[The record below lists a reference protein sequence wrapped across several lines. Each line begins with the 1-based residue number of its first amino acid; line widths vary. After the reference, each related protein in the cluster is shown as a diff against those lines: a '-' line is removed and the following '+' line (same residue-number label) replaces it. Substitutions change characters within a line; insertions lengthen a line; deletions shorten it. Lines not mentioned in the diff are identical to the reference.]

1 MNRFMKYAAAALAAA
16 TAVSTLGGCE
26 QLEQKTPEDTVAV
39 TFGDTNIMLDEVTYM
54 IRSMEYTYESYF
66 GSNIC
71 SNDMGDGSGMTVGD
85 YIKQMS
91 LSQLRQTLVL
101 NEYAEQNGIELS
113 DAQKAKVDDAIEK
126 LKEEGEDYLNAVGAT
141 DELIEK
147 TYTENAIA
155 NLVYM
160 DLVADVDTTV
170 GDDEF
175 LRKKIAYVKLTPSE
189 LTETTAAEE
198 GTTVTETE
206 SGSEEEA
213 SSEAGSSEE
222 TSEAGSEEAS
232 SENAS
237 DEAASSEVASDEADS
252 TEEASTEKETETS
265 TEVATETETET
276 ESASDT
282 EVVTEVATE
291 AESESESNTESDTES
306 DTEVSNGSEESTE
319 AETLSEE
326 EQERQDAM
334 NDAADKILKE
344 FEDGS
349 DAADFIS
356 DYQNDSHFTA
366 TNSEISISEEGTA
379 VYNAAAWALSTDE
392 CTIYNS
398 DDGSIY
404 IIRCLDDND
413 EEARQSAIDSEIESR
428 KTALFEE
435 KYSEIQDAS
444 SKFKVDQDVIDTIR
458 FTTPVYVAPTEE
470 DTTEETTEN
479 ASEEASS
486 EDASSEEASSESE
499 SESSSEEVTEE
510 SAEKNTESESESEKE
525 STSEAETK

>member
-1 MNRFMKYAAAALAAA
+1 MNRIMKYAAAALAAA

-26 QLEQKTPEDTVAV
+26 QLEKKAPEDTVAV
-39 TFGDTNIMLDEVTYM
+39 SFGDTNIMLDEVTYM

-71 SNDMGDGSGMTVGD
+71 GNDMGDGSGMTVGD

-101 NEYAEQNGIELS
+101 NEYAKKNGIELS
-113 DAQKAKVDDAIEK
+113 DDQKAKVDEAIEK
-126 LKEEGEDYLNAVGAT
+126 LQTESEDYLDAVGAT

-189 LTETTAAEE
+189 LTETTAANEATTEVSSDEDSSEE
-198 GTTVTETE
+198 ASSIENTEVESESVSKDVTTST
-206 SGSEEEA
+206 EEA
-213 SSEAGSSEE
+213 SSEKAS
-222 TSEAGSEEAS
+222 TEEAS
-232 SENAS
+232 SENVS
-237 DEAASSEVASDEADS
+237 ELSSEASIED
-252 TEEASTEKETETS
+252 
-265 TEVATETETET
+265 
-276 ESASDT
+276 
-282 EVVTEVATE
+282 
-291 AESESESNTESDTES
+291 
-306 DTEVSNGSEESTE
+306 STE

-344 FEDGS
+344 FEEGN

-366 TNSEISISEEGTA
+366 TNSEISISEDGTA
-379 VYNAAAWALSTDE
+379 VYNAAAWALATDE
-392 CTIYNS
+392 CTVYRS

-428 KTALFEE
+428 KTALFSE
-435 KYSEIQDAS
+435 KYAEIQDDS
-444 SKFKVDQDVIDTIR
+444 SKFKVDEDVIDTIR
-458 FTTPVYVAPTEE
+458 FTTPVYVAPSE
-470 DTTEETTEN
+470 EET
-479 ASEEASS
+479 SESETSGEETSESETGEEESTKEEKSSESDESEEAVSEASS
-486 EDASSEEASSESE
+486 E
-499 SESSSEEVTEE
+499 EE
-510 SAEKNTESESESEKE
+510 SK
-525 STSEAETK
+525 

>member
-1 MNRFMKYAAAALAAA
+1 MNRIMKYAAAALAAA

-26 QLEQKTPEDTVAV
+26 QLENKAPEDTVAV
-39 TFGDTNIMLDEVTYM
+39 SFGDTNIMLDEVTYM

-101 NEYAEQNGIELS
+101 NEYAKKNGIELS
-113 DAQKAKVDDAIEK
+113 DDQKAKVDEAIEK
-126 LKEEGEDYLNAVGAT
+126 LQTEAEDYLDAVGAT

-189 LTETTAAEE
+189 LTETTAAAEA
-198 GTTVTETE
+198 TTEV
-206 SGSEEEA
+206 
-213 SSEAGSSEE
+213 SSDEDSSEE
-222 TSEAGSEEAS
+222 S
-232 SENAS
+232 SSIEN
-237 DEAASSEVASDEADS
+237 
-252 TEEASTEKETETS
+252 
-265 TEVATETETET
+265 
-276 ESASDT
+276 
-282 EVVTEVATE
+282 TE
-291 AESESESNTESDTES
+291 AESESASKDVTTSTEEASSEKASTEEASSEKASELSSEASTEDSTES
-306 DTEVSNGSEESTE
+306 
-319 AETLSEE
+319 ETLSEE

-334 NDAADKILKE
+334 NDAADKILKA
-344 FEDGS
+344 FEEGN

-366 TNSEISISEEGTA
+366 TNSEISISEDGTA
-379 VYNAAAWALSTDE
+379 VYNAAAWALATDE
-392 CTIYNS
+392 CTVYKS

-404 IIRCLDDND
+404 IIRCIDDND

-428 KTALFEE
+428 KTALFSE
-435 KYSEIQDAS
+435 KYAEIQDES
-444 SKFKVDQDVIDTIR
+444 SKFKVDEDVIDTIR
-458 FTTPVYVAPTEE
+458 FTTPVYVAPSEE
-470 DTTEETTEN
+470 ESSEGETSGEETSEN
-479 ASEEASS
+479 ETSEEESSKAEKSSESDESKEVVSEASS
-486 EDASSEEASSESE
+486 E
-499 SESSSEEVTEE
+499 EE
-510 SAEKNTESESESEKE
+510 SK
-525 STSEAETK
+525 

>member
-1 MNRFMKYAAAALAAA
+1 MNRIMKYAAAALAAA

-26 QLEQKTPEDTVAV
+26 QLEKKAPEDTVAV
-39 TFGDTNIMLDEVTYM
+39 SFGDTNIMLDEVTYM

-101 NEYAEQNGIELS
+101 NEYAKKNGIELS
-113 DAQKAKVDDAIEK
+113 DDQKAKVDEAIEK
-126 LKEEGEDYLNAVGAT
+126 LQTEAEDYLDAVGAT

-189 LTETTAAEE
+189 LTETTAAAEVTTEASSEE
-198 GTTVTETE
+198 ESNEEVSSIENTE
-206 SGSEEEA
+206 SESASKDATTSTEEA
-213 SSEAGSSEE
+213 SSEKASTKAVS
-222 TSEAGSEEAS
+222 TEEAS
-232 SENAS
+232 SEKAS
-237 DEAASSEVASDEADS
+237 ELSSED
-252 TEEASTEKETETS
+252 
-265 TEVATETETET
+265 
-276 ESASDT
+276 
-282 EVVTEVATE
+282 
-291 AESESESNTESDTES
+291 
-306 DTEVSNGSEESTE
+306 STE

-334 NDAADKILKE
+334 NDAADKILKA
-344 FEDGS
+344 FEEGN

-366 TNSEISISEEGTA
+366 TNSEISISEDGTA
-379 VYNAAAWALSTDE
+379 VYNAAAWALATDE
-392 CTIYNS
+392 CTVYRS

-428 KTALFEE
+428 KTSLFSE
-435 KYSEIQDAS
+435 KYAEIQNDS
-444 SKFKVDQDVIDTIR
+444 SKFKVDEDVIDTIR
-458 FTTPVYVAPTEE
+458 FTTPVYVAPSE
-470 DTTEETTEN
+470 EETSESETSGEETSESETGEEEISESET
-479 ASEEASS
+479 SEEESTKA
-486 EDASSEEASSESE
+486 EKSSESE
-499 SESSSEEVTEE
+499 ETEE
-510 SAEKNTESESESEKE
+510 AVSEASSQSEKE
-525 STSEAETK
+525 SK

>member
-1 MNRFMKYAAAALAAA
+1 MNRIMKYAAAALAAA

-26 QLEQKTPEDTVAV
+26 QLENKAPEDTVAV
-39 TFGDTNIMLDEVTYM
+39 SFGDTNIMLDEVTYM

-71 SNDMGDGSGMTVGD
+71 GNDMGDGSGMTVGD

-101 NEYAEQNGIELS
+101 NEYAKKNGIELS
-113 DAQKAKVDDAIEK
+113 DDQKAKVDEAIEK
-126 LKEEGEDYLNAVGAT
+126 LQTEAEDYLDAVGAT

-189 LTETTAAEE
+189 LTETTAANEA
-198 GTTVTETE
+198 TTEVSSDED
-206 SGSEEEA
+206 SSEEA
-213 SSEAGSSEE
+213 SSIENTEAESESASKDVT
-222 TSEAGSEEAS
+222 TSTEEAS

-237 DEAASSEVASDEADS
+237 TDAASTEAVS
-252 TEEASTEKETETS
+252 TEEASSENVSELSSEASTEDS
-265 TEVATETETET
+265 TEV
-276 ESASDT
+276 
-282 EVVTEVATE
+282 
-291 AESESESNTESDTES
+291 
-306 DTEVSNGSEESTE
+306 
-319 AETLSEE
+319 ETLSEE

-344 FEDGS
+344 FEEGN

-366 TNSEISISEEGTA
+366 TNSEISISEDGTA
-379 VYNAAAWALSTDE
+379 VYNAAAWALATDE
-392 CTIYNS
+392 CTVYRS

-428 KTALFEE
+428 KTALFSE
-435 KYSEIQDAS
+435 KYAEIQDDS
-444 SKFKVDQDVIDTIR
+444 SKFKVDEDVIDTIR
-458 FTTPVYVAPTEE
+458 FTTPVYVAPSE
-470 DTTEETTEN
+470 EET
-479 ASEEASS
+479 SESETSGEETSESETGEEESTKEEKSSESDESEEAVSEASS
-486 EDASSEEASSESE
+486 E
-499 SESSSEEVTEE
+499 EE
-510 SAEKNTESESESEKE
+510 SK
-525 STSEAETK
+525 

>member
-1 MNRFMKYAAAALAAA
+1 MNRIMKYAAAALAAA

-26 QLEQKTPEDTVAV
+26 QLEKKAPEDTVAV
-39 TFGDTNIMLDEVTYM
+39 SFGDTNIMLDEVTYM

-71 SNDMGDGSGMTVGD
+71 GNDMGDGSGMTVGD

-101 NEYAEQNGIELS
+101 NEYAKKNGIELS
-113 DAQKAKVDDAIEK
+113 DDQKAKVDEAIEK
-126 LKEEGEDYLNAVGAT
+126 LQTESEDYLDAVGAT

-189 LTETTAAEE
+189 LTETTAADEATTEVSSDEDSSEE
-198 GTTVTETE
+198 AYSIENTEVESESASKDVTTST
-206 SGSEEEA
+206 EEA
-213 SSEAGSSEE
+213 SSEKAS
-222 TSEAGSEEAS
+222 TEAVSTGEAS
-232 SENAS
+232 SENVS
-237 DEAASSEVASDEADS
+237 KLSS
-252 TEEASTEKETETS
+252 EASTEDS
-265 TEVATETETET
+265 TEV
-276 ESASDT
+276 
-282 EVVTEVATE
+282 
-291 AESESESNTESDTES
+291 
-306 DTEVSNGSEESTE
+306 
-319 AETLSEE
+319 ETLSEE

-344 FEDGS
+344 FEEGN

-366 TNSEISISEEGTA
+366 TNSEISISEDGTA
-379 VYNAAAWALSTDE
+379 VYNASAWALATDE
-392 CTIYNS
+392 CTVYRS

-428 KTALFEE
+428 KTELFSE
-435 KYSEIQDAS
+435 KYAEIQDDS
-444 SKFKVDQDVIDTIR
+444 SKFKVDKDVIDTIR
-458 FTTPVYVAPTEE
+458 FTTPVYVAPSE
-470 DTTEETTEN
+470 EET
-479 ASEEASS
+479 SESETSGEETSESETGEEESTKEEKSGESDESEEAVSEASS
-486 EDASSEEASSESE
+486 E
-499 SESSSEEVTEE
+499 EE
-510 SAEKNTESESESEKE
+510 SK
-525 STSEAETK
+525 

>member
-1 MNRFMKYAAAALAAA
+1 MNRIMKYAAAALAAA

-26 QLEQKTPEDTVAV
+26 QLEKKAPEDTVAV
-39 TFGDTNIMLDEVTYM
+39 SFGDTNIMLDEVTYM

-71 SNDMGDGSGMTVGD
+71 GNDMGDGSGMTVGD

-101 NEYAEQNGIELS
+101 NEYAKKNGIELS
-113 DAQKAKVDDAIEK
+113 DDQKAKVDEAIEK
-126 LKEEGEDYLNAVGAT
+126 LQTESEDYLEAVGAT

-189 LTETTAAEE
+189 LTETTAADEA
-198 GTTVTETE
+198 TTEVSSDED
-206 SGSEEEA
+206 SSEEA
-213 SSEAGSSEE
+213 SSIENTEAESESASKDVT
-222 TSEAGSEEAS
+222 TSTEEAS

-237 DEAASSEVASDEADS
+237 TDAASTEAVS
-252 TEEASTEKETETS
+252 TEEASSENVSELSSEAS
-265 TEVATETETET
+265 TE
-276 ESASDT
+276 D
-282 EVVTEVATE
+282 
-291 AESESESNTESDTES
+291 
-306 DTEVSNGSEESTE
+306 STE
-319 AETLSEE
+319 IETLSEE

-344 FEDGS
+344 FEEGN

-366 TNSEISISEEGTA
+366 TNSEISISEDGTA
-379 VYNAAAWALSTDE
+379 VYNAAAWALATDE
-392 CTIYNS
+392 CTVYRS

-428 KTALFEE
+428 KTALFSE
-435 KYSEIQDAS
+435 KYAEIQDDS
-444 SKFKVDQDVIDTIR
+444 SKFKVDEDVIDTIR
-458 FTTPVYVAPTEE
+458 FTTPVYVAPSE
-470 DTTEETTEN
+470 EETSESETGEEESTKEEKSSESDE
-479 ASEEASS
+479 SEEAVS
-486 EDASSEEASSESE
+486 EASSEEAS
-499 SESSSEEVTEE
+499 
-510 SAEKNTESESESEKE
+510 K
-525 STSEAETK
+525 

>member
-1 MNRFMKYAAAALAAA
+1 MNRIMKYAAAALAAA

-26 QLEQKTPEDTVAV
+26 QLEKKAPEDTVAV
-39 TFGDTNIMLDEVTYM
+39 SFGDTNIMLDEVTYM

-71 SNDMGDGSGMTVGD
+71 GNDMGDGSGMTVGD

-101 NEYAEQNGIELS
+101 NEYAKKNGIELS
-113 DAQKAKVDDAIEK
+113 DDQKAKVDEAIEK
-126 LKEEGEDYLNAVGAT
+126 LQTESEDYLEAVGAT

-189 LTETTAAEE
+189 LTETTAANEATTEVSSDEDSSEE
-198 GTTVTETE
+198 ASSIENTEAESESASKDVTTST
-206 SGSEEEA
+206 EEA
-213 SSEAGSSEE
+213 SSEKAS
-222 TSEAGSEEAS
+222 TEEAS
-232 SENAS
+232 SENVS
-237 DEAASSEVASDEADS
+237 KLSS
-252 TEEASTEKETETS
+252 EASTE
-265 TEVATETETET
+265 
-276 ESASDT
+276 D
-282 EVVTEVATE
+282 
-291 AESESESNTESDTES
+291 
-306 DTEVSNGSEESTE
+306 STE

-344 FEDGS
+344 FEEGN

-366 TNSEISISEEGTA
+366 TNSEISISEDGTA
-379 VYNAAAWALSTDE
+379 VYNAAAWALATDE
-392 CTIYNS
+392 CTVYRS

-428 KTALFEE
+428 KTALFSE
-435 KYSEIQDAS
+435 KYAEIQDDS
-444 SKFKVDQDVIDTIR
+444 SKFKVDEDVIDTIR
-458 FTTPVYVAPTEE
+458 FTTPVYVAPSE
-470 DTTEETTEN
+470 EET
-479 ASEEASS
+479 SESETSGEETSESETGEEESTKEEKSSESDESEEAVSEASS
-486 EDASSEEASSESE
+486 E
-499 SESSSEEVTEE
+499 EE
-510 SAEKNTESESESEKE
+510 SK
-525 STSEAETK
+525 

>member
-1 MNRFMKYAAAALAAA
+1 MNRIMKYAAAALAAA

-26 QLEQKTPEDTVAV
+26 QLENKAPEDTVAV
-39 TFGDTNIMLDEVTYM
+39 SFGDTNIMLDEVTYM

-101 NEYAEQNGIELS
+101 NEYAKKNGIELS
-113 DAQKAKVDDAIEK
+113 DDQKAKVDEAIEK
-126 LKEEGEDYLNAVGAT
+126 LQTEAEDYLDAVGAT

-189 LTETTAAEE
+189 LTETTAAAEA
-198 GTTVTETE
+198 TTEVSSDED
-206 SGSEEEA
+206 SSEEA
-213 SSEAGSSEE
+213 SSIENTEAESESASKDVT
-222 TSEAGSEEAS
+222 TSTEEAS

-237 DEAASSEVASDEADS
+237 TDAAS
-252 TEEASTEKETETS
+252 TEEASSENVSELSSEASTEDS
-265 TEVATETETET
+265 TEV
-276 ESASDT
+276 
-282 EVVTEVATE
+282 
-291 AESESESNTESDTES
+291 
-306 DTEVSNGSEESTE
+306 
-319 AETLSEE
+319 ETLSEE

-344 FEDGS
+344 FEEGN

-366 TNSEISISEEGTA
+366 TNSEISISEDGTA
-379 VYNAAAWALSTDE
+379 VYNAAAWALATDE
-392 CTIYNS
+392 CTVYRS

-428 KTALFEE
+428 KTALFSE
-435 KYSEIQDAS
+435 KYAEIQDDS
-444 SKFKVDQDVIDTIR
+444 SKFKVDEDVIDTIR
-458 FTTPVYVAPTEE
+458 FTTPVYVAPSE
-470 DTTEETTEN
+470 EETSESETNGEETSESETGGEKTSEN
-479 ASEEASS
+479 ETSEEESVKAENSSESDESEEAVSEASS
-486 EDASSEEASSESE
+486 E
-499 SESSSEEVTEE
+499 EE
-510 SAEKNTESESESEKE
+510 SK
-525 STSEAETK
+525 

>member
-1 MNRFMKYAAAALAAA
+1 MNRIMKYAAAALVAA

-26 QLEQKTPEDTVAV
+26 QLEKKAPEDTVAV
-39 TFGDTNIMLDEVTYM
+39 SFGDTNIMLDEVTYM

-71 SNDMGDGSGMTVGD
+71 GNDMGDGSGMTVGD

-101 NEYAEQNGIELS
+101 NEYAKKNGIELS
-113 DAQKAKVDDAIEK
+113 DDQKAKVDEAIEK
-126 LKEEGEDYLNAVGAT
+126 LQTESEDYLDAVGAT

-189 LTETTAAEE
+189 LTETTAADEATTEVSSDEDSSEE
-198 GTTVTETE
+198 ASSIENTEAESESASKDVTTST
-206 SGSEEEA
+206 EEA
-213 SSEAGSSEE
+213 SSEKAS
-222 TSEAGSEEAS
+222 TEAVSTEEAS
-232 SENAS
+232 SENVS
-237 DEAASSEVASDEADS
+237 KLSS
-252 TEEASTEKETETS
+252 EASTEDS
-265 TEVATETETET
+265 TEV
-276 ESASDT
+276 
-282 EVVTEVATE
+282 
-291 AESESESNTESDTES
+291 
-306 DTEVSNGSEESTE
+306 
-319 AETLSEE
+319 ETLSEE

-344 FEDGS
+344 FEEGN

-366 TNSEISISEEGTA
+366 TNSEISISEDGTA

-392 CTIYNS
+392 CTVYKS

-428 KTALFEE
+428 KTALFSE
-435 KYSEIQDAS
+435 KYAEIQEES
-444 SKFKVDQDVIDTIR
+444 SKFKVDEDVIDTIR
-458 FTTPVYVAPTEE
+458 FTTPVYVAPSE
-470 DTTEETTEN
+470 EET
-479 ASEEASS
+479 SESETSGEETSESETGEKESTKEEKSSESDESEEAVSEASS
-486 EDASSEEASSESE
+486 E
-499 SESSSEEVTEE
+499 EE
-510 SAEKNTESESESEKE
+510 SK
-525 STSEAETK
+525 

>member
-1 MNRFMKYAAAALAAA
+1 MNRIMKYAAAALAAA

-26 QLEQKTPEDTVAV
+26 QLEKKAPEDTVAV
-39 TFGDTNIMLDEVTYM
+39 SFGDTNIMLDEVTYM

-66 GSNIC
+66 GSNFC
-71 SNDMGDGSGMTVGD
+71 GNDMGDGSGMTVGD

-101 NEYAEQNGIELS
+101 NEYAKKNGIELS
-113 DAQKAKVDDAIEK
+113 DDQKAKVDEAIEK
-126 LKEEGEDYLNAVGAT
+126 LQTESEDYLEAVGAT

-189 LTETTAAEE
+189 LTETTAADEA
-198 GTTVTETE
+198 TTEVSSDED
-206 SGSEEEA
+206 SSEEA
-213 SSEAGSSEE
+213 SSIEDTEAESESASKDVT
-222 TSEAGSEEAS
+222 TSTEEAS

-237 DEAASSEVASDEADS
+237 TDAVS
-252 TEEASTEKETETS
+252 TEEASSENVSELSSEASTEDS
-265 TEVATETETET
+265 TEV
-276 ESASDT
+276 
-282 EVVTEVATE
+282 
-291 AESESESNTESDTES
+291 
-306 DTEVSNGSEESTE
+306 
-319 AETLSEE
+319 ETLSEE

-344 FEDGS
+344 FEEGN

-366 TNSEISISEEGTA
+366 TNSEISISEDGTA
-379 VYNAAAWALSTDE
+379 VYNAAAWALATDE
-392 CTIYNS
+392 CTVYRS

-428 KTALFEE
+428 KTALFSE
-435 KYSEIQDAS
+435 KYAEIQDGS
-444 SKFKVDQDVIDTIR
+444 SKFKVDEDVIDTIR
-458 FTTPVYVAPTEE
+458 FTTPVYVAPSE
-470 DTTEETTEN
+470 EET
-479 ASEEASS
+479 SESETSGEETSESETGEEESTKEEKSSESDESEEAVSEASS
-486 EDASSEEASSESE
+486 E
-499 SESSSEEVTEE
+499 EE
-510 SAEKNTESESESEKE
+510 SK
-525 STSEAETK
+525 

>member
-1 MNRFMKYAAAALAAA
+1 MNRIMKYAAAALAAA

-26 QLEQKTPEDTVAV
+26 QLEKKAPEDTVAV
-39 TFGDTNIMLDEVTYM
+39 SFGDTNIMLDEITYM

-71 SNDMGDGSGMTVGD
+71 GNDMGDGSGMTVGD

-101 NEYAEQNGIELS
+101 NEYAKKNGIELS
-113 DAQKAKVDDAIEK
+113 DDQKAKVDEAIEK
-126 LKEEGEDYLNAVGAT
+126 LQTESEDYLEAVGAT

-189 LTETTAAEE
+189 LTETTAADEATTEVSSDEDSSEE
-198 GTTVTETE
+198 ASSIENTEAESESVSKDVTTST
-206 SGSEEEA
+206 EEA
-213 SSEAGSSEE
+213 SSEKAS
-222 TSEAGSEEAS
+222 TEAVSTEEAS
-232 SENAS
+232 SENVS
-237 DEAASSEVASDEADS
+237 ELSS
-252 TEEASTEKETETS
+252 EASTEDS
-265 TEVATETETET
+265 TEV
-276 ESASDT
+276 
-282 EVVTEVATE
+282 
-291 AESESESNTESDTES
+291 
-306 DTEVSNGSEESTE
+306 
-319 AETLSEE
+319 ETLSEE

-344 FEDGS
+344 FEEGN

-366 TNSEISISEEGTA
+366 TNSEISISEDGTA

-392 CTIYNS
+392 CTVYKS

-428 KTALFEE
+428 KTALFSE
-435 KYSEIQDAS
+435 KYAEIQDDS
-444 SKFKVDQDVIDTIR
+444 SKFKVDEDVIDTIR
-458 FTTPVYVAPTEE
+458 FTTPVYVAPSE
-470 DTTEETTEN
+470 EET
-479 ASEEASS
+479 SESETSGEETSESETGEKESTKEEKSSESDESEEAVSEASS
-486 EDASSEEASSESE
+486 E
-499 SESSSEEVTEE
+499 EE
-510 SAEKNTESESESEKE
+510 SK
-525 STSEAETK
+525 

>member
-1 MNRFMKYAAAALAAA
+1 MNRIMKYAAAALAAA

-26 QLEQKTPEDTVAV
+26 QLEKKVPEDTVAV
-39 TFGDTNIMLDEVTYM
+39 SFGDTNIMLDEVTYM

-71 SNDMGDGSGMTVGD
+71 GNDMGDGSGMTVGD

-101 NEYAEQNGIELS
+101 NEYAKKNGIELS
-113 DAQKAKVDDAIEK
+113 DDQKAKVDEAIEK
-126 LKEEGEDYLNAVGAT
+126 LQTESEDYLDAVGAT

-189 LTETTAAEE
+189 LTETTAANEATTEVSSDEDSSEE
-198 GTTVTETE
+198 ASSIENTEAESESASKDVTTST
-206 SGSEEEA
+206 EEA
-213 SSEAGSSEE
+213 SSEKAS
-222 TSEAGSEEAS
+222 TEAVSTEEAS
-232 SENAS
+232 SENVS
-237 DEAASSEVASDEADS
+237 ELSS
-252 TEEASTEKETETS
+252 EASTE
-265 TEVATETETET
+265 
-276 ESASDT
+276 D
-282 EVVTEVATE
+282 
-291 AESESESNTESDTES
+291 
-306 DTEVSNGSEESTE
+306 STE

-334 NDAADKILKE
+334 NDVADKILKE
-344 FEDGS
+344 FEEGN

-366 TNSEISISEEGTA
+366 TNSEISISEDGTA
-379 VYNAAAWALSTDE
+379 VYNAAAWALATDE
-392 CTIYNS
+392 CTVYRS

-428 KTALFEE
+428 KTALFSE
-435 KYSEIQDAS
+435 KYAEIQDDS
-444 SKFKVDQDVIDTIR
+444 SKFKVDEDVIDTIR
-458 FTTPVYVAPTEE
+458 FTTPVYVAPSE
-470 DTTEETTEN
+470 EET
-479 ASEEASS
+479 SESETSGEETSESETGEKESTKEEKSSESDESEEVVSEASS
-486 EDASSEEASSESE
+486 E
-499 SESSSEEVTEE
+499 EE
-510 SAEKNTESESESEKE
+510 SK
-525 STSEAETK
+525 

>member
-1 MNRFMKYAAAALAAA
+1 MNRIMKYAAAALAAA

-26 QLEQKTPEDTVAV
+26 QLEKKAPEDTVAV
-39 TFGDTNIMLDEVTYM
+39 SFGDTNIMLDEVTYM

-71 SNDMGDGSGMTVGD
+71 GNDMGDGSGMTVGD

-101 NEYAEQNGIELS
+101 NEYAKKNGIELS
-113 DAQKAKVDDAIEK
+113 DDQKAKVDEAIEK
-126 LKEEGEDYLNAVGAT
+126 LQTESEDYLDAVGAT

-189 LTETTAAEE
+189 LTETTAANEA
-198 GTTVTETE
+198 TTEVSSDED
-206 SGSEEEA
+206 SSEEA
-213 SSEAGSSEE
+213 SSIENTEAESESASKDVT
-222 TSEAGSEEAS
+222 TSTEEAS

-237 DEAASSEVASDEADS
+237 TDAASTEAVS
-252 TEEASTEKETETS
+252 TEEASSENVSKLSSEAS
-265 TEVATETETET
+265 TE
-276 ESASDT
+276 D
-282 EVVTEVATE
+282 
-291 AESESESNTESDTES
+291 
-306 DTEVSNGSEESTE
+306 STE

-344 FEDGS
+344 FEEGN

-366 TNSEISISEEGTA
+366 TNSEISISEDGTA
-379 VYNAAAWALSTDE
+379 VYNAAAWALATDE
-392 CTIYNS
+392 CTVYRS

-428 KTALFEE
+428 KTALFSE
-435 KYSEIQDAS
+435 KYAEIQDDS
-444 SKFKVDQDVIDTIR
+444 SKFKVDEDVIDTIR
-458 FTTPVYVAPTEE
+458 FTTPVYVAPSE
-470 DTTEETTEN
+470 EET
-479 ASEEASS
+479 SESETSGEETSEIETGEEESTKEEKSSESDESDEAVSEASS
-486 EDASSEEASSESE
+486 E
-499 SESSSEEVTEE
+499 EE
-510 SAEKNTESESESEKE
+510 SK
-525 STSEAETK
+525 

>member
-1 MNRFMKYAAAALAAA
+1 MNRIMKYAAAALAAA

-26 QLEQKTPEDTVAV
+26 QLEKKAPEDTVAV
-39 TFGDTNIMLDEVTYM
+39 SFGDTNIMLDEVTYM

-71 SNDMGDGSGMTVGD
+71 GNDMGDGSGMTVGD

-101 NEYAEQNGIELS
+101 NEYAKKNGIELS
-113 DAQKAKVDDAIEK
+113 DDQKAKVDEAIEK
-126 LKEEGEDYLNAVGAT
+126 LQTESEDYLEAVGAT

-189 LTETTAAEE
+189 LTETTAADEATTEVSSDEDSSEE
-198 GTTVTETE
+198 ASSIENTETE
-206 SGSEEEA
+206 SESASKDVTTSTEEA
-213 SSEAGSSEE
+213 SSEKAS
-222 TSEAGSEEAS
+222 TEEAS
-232 SENAS
+232 SENVS
-237 DEAASSEVASDEADS
+237 ELSS
-252 TEEASTEKETETS
+252 EASTEDS
-265 TEVATETETET
+265 TEV
-276 ESASDT
+276 
-282 EVVTEVATE
+282 
-291 AESESESNTESDTES
+291 
-306 DTEVSNGSEESTE
+306 
-319 AETLSEE
+319 ETLSEE

-344 FEDGS
+344 FEEGN

-366 TNSEISISEEGTA
+366 TNSEISISEDGTA
-379 VYNAAAWALSTDE
+379 VYNAAAWALATDE
-392 CTIYNS
+392 CTVYKS

-404 IIRCLDDND
+404 IIRCIDDND

-428 KTALFEE
+428 KTALFSE
-435 KYSEIQDAS
+435 KYAEIQDES
-444 SKFKVDQDVIDTIR
+444 SKFKVDEDVIDTIR
-458 FTTPVYVAPTEE
+458 FTTPVYVAPSE
-470 DTTEETTEN
+470 EETSESETSGEETSESETGEEESTKEEKSSESDE
-479 ASEEASS
+479 SEEAIS
-486 EDASSEEASSESE
+486 EASSEEAS
-499 SESSSEEVTEE
+499 
-510 SAEKNTESESESEKE
+510 K
-525 STSEAETK
+525 

>member
-1 MNRFMKYAAAALAAA
+1 MNRIMKYAAAALAAA

-26 QLEQKTPEDTVAV
+26 QLEKKAPEDTVAV
-39 TFGDTNIMLDEVTYM
+39 SFGDTNIMLDEVTYM

-71 SNDMGDGSGMTVGD
+71 GNDMGDGSGMTVGD

-101 NEYAEQNGIELS
+101 NEYAKKNGIELS
-113 DAQKAKVDDAIEK
+113 DDQKAKLDEAIEK
-126 LKEEGEDYLNAVGAT
+126 LRTESEDYLEAVGAT

-189 LTETTAAEE
+189 LTETTAADEA
-198 GTTVTETE
+198 TTEV
-206 SGSEEEA
+206 
-213 SSEAGSSEE
+213 SSDEDS
-222 TSEAGSEEAS
+222 SEEAS
-232 SENAS
+232 SIEN
-237 DEAASSEVASDEADS
+237 
-252 TEEASTEKETETS
+252 
-265 TEVATETETET
+265 
-276 ESASDT
+276 
-282 EVVTEVATE
+282 TE
-291 AESESESNTESDTES
+291 AESESVSKDVTTSTEEAS
-306 DTEVSNGSEESTE
+306 SEKASTE
-319 AETLSEE
+319 AVSTGEASSENVSKLSSEASTEDSTEVETLSEE

-344 FEDGS
+344 FEEGN

-366 TNSEISISEEGTA
+366 TNSEISISEDGTA
-379 VYNAAAWALSTDE
+379 VYNAAAWALATDE
-392 CTIYNS
+392 CTVYRS

-428 KTALFEE
+428 KTALFSE
-435 KYSEIQDAS
+435 KYAEIQDDS
-444 SKFKVDQDVIDTIR
+444 SKFKVDEDVIDTIR
-458 FTTPVYVAPTEE
+458 FTTPVYVAPSE
-470 DTTEETTEN
+470 EET
-479 ASEEASS
+479 SESETSGEETSESETGEKESTKEEKSSESDESEEAVSEASS
-486 EDASSEEASSESE
+486 E
-499 SESSSEEVTEE
+499 EE
-510 SAEKNTESESESEKE
+510 SK
-525 STSEAETK
+525 

>member
-1 MNRFMKYAAAALAAA
+1 MNRIMKYAAAALAAA

-26 QLEQKTPEDTVAV
+26 QLENKAPEDTVAV
-39 TFGDTNIMLDEVTYM
+39 SFGDTNIMLDEVTYM

-101 NEYAEQNGIELS
+101 NEYAKKNGIELS
-113 DAQKAKVDDAIEK
+113 DDQKAKVDEAIEK
-126 LKEEGEDYLNAVGAT
+126 LQTEAEDYLDAVGAT

-189 LTETTAAEE
+189 LTETTAAAEATTEASSDEGSSEE
-198 GTTVTETE
+198 SSSVENTETE
-206 SGSEEEA
+206 SISKDDETSTEEA
-213 SSEAGSSEE
+213 SSEKAS
-222 TSEAGSEEAS
+222 TEEAS
-232 SENAS
+232 SEKTS
-237 DEAASSEVASDEADS
+237 ELSS
-252 TEEASTEKETETS
+252 
-265 TEVATETETET
+265 
-276 ESASDT
+276 
-282 EVVTEVATE
+282 
-291 AESESESNTESDTES
+291 ESDTEA
-306 DTEVSNGSEESTE
+306 SNES
-319 AETLSEE
+319 ETLSEE

-344 FEDGS
+344 FEEGN

-366 TNSEISISEEGTA
+366 TNSEISISEDGTA
-379 VYNAAAWALSTDE
+379 VYNAAAWALATDE
-392 CTIYNS
+392 CTVYRS

-428 KTALFEE
+428 KTALFSE
-435 KYSEIQDAS
+435 KYAEIQDDS
-444 SKFKVDQDVIDTIR
+444 SKFKVDEDVIDTIR
-458 FTTPVYVAPTEE
+458 FTTPVYVAPSE
-470 DTTEETTEN
+470 EET
-479 ASEEASS
+479 SESETSGEETSESETGEKESTKEEKSSESDESKEVVSEASS
-486 EDASSEEASSESE
+486 E
-499 SESSSEEVTEE
+499 EE
-510 SAEKNTESESESEKE
+510 SK
-525 STSEAETK
+525 

>member
-1 MNRFMKYAAAALAAA
+1 MNRIMKYAAAALAAA

-26 QLEQKTPEDTVAV
+26 QLEKKAPEDTVAV
-39 TFGDTNIMLDEVTYM
+39 SFGDTNIMLDEVTYM

-71 SNDMGDGSGMTVGD
+71 GNDMGDGSGMTVGD

-101 NEYAEQNGIELS
+101 NEYAKKNGIELS
-113 DAQKAKVDDAIEK
+113 DDQKAKVDEAIEK
-126 LKEEGEDYLNAVGAT
+126 LQTESEDYLEAVGAT

-189 LTETTAAEE
+189 LTETTAAD
-198 GTTVTETE
+198 GATTEVSSDED
-206 SGSEEEA
+206 SSEEA
-213 SSEAGSSEE
+213 SSIENTEAESESASKDVTTSTEEVSSEKAS
-222 TSEAGSEEAS
+222 TEEAS
-232 SENAS
+232 SENVS
-237 DEAASSEVASDEADS
+237 ELSS
-252 TEEASTEKETETS
+252 EASTE
-265 TEVATETETET
+265 
-276 ESASDT
+276 D
-282 EVVTEVATE
+282 
-291 AESESESNTESDTES
+291 
-306 DTEVSNGSEESTE
+306 STE

-326 EQERQDAM
+326 EQERQDVM

-344 FEDGS
+344 FEEGN

-366 TNSEISISEEGTA
+366 TNSEISISEDGTA

-392 CTIYNS
+392 CTVYKS

-428 KTALFEE
+428 KTALFSE
-435 KYSEIQDAS
+435 KYAEIQEES
-444 SKFKVDQDVIDTIR
+444 SKFKVDEDVIDTIR
-458 FTTPVYVAPTEE
+458 FTTPVYVAPSE
-470 DTTEETTEN
+470 EETSESETNGEETSESETGGEKTSEN
-479 ASEEASS
+479 ETSEEESVKAENSSESDESEEAVSEASS
-486 EDASSEEASSESE
+486 E
-499 SESSSEEVTEE
+499 EE
-510 SAEKNTESESESEKE
+510 SK
-525 STSEAETK
+525 

>member
-1 MNRFMKYAAAALAAA
+1 MNRIMKYAATALAAA

-26 QLEQKTPEDTVAV
+26 QLENKAPEDTVAV
-39 TFGDTNIMLDEVTYM
+39 SFGDTNIMLDEVTYM

-101 NEYAEQNGIELS
+101 NEYAKKNGIELS
-113 DAQKAKVDDAIEK
+113 DDQKAKVDEAIEK
-126 LKEEGEDYLNAVGAT
+126 LQTEAEDYLDAVGAT

-189 LTETTAAEE
+189 LTETTAAAEATTEASSDEGSSEE
-198 GTTVTETE
+198 SSSVENTETE
-206 SGSEEEA
+206 SISKDDETSTEEA
-213 SSEAGSSEE
+213 SSEKAS
-222 TSEAGSEEAS
+222 TEEAS
-232 SENAS
+232 SEKTS
-237 DEAASSEVASDEADS
+237 ELSS
-252 TEEASTEKETETS
+252 
-265 TEVATETETET
+265 
-276 ESASDT
+276 
-282 EVVTEVATE
+282 
-291 AESESESNTESDTES
+291 ESDTEA
-306 DTEVSNGSEESTE
+306 SNES
-319 AETLSEE
+319 ETLSEE

-344 FEDGS
+344 FEEGN

-366 TNSEISISEEGTA
+366 TNSEISISEDGTA
-379 VYNAAAWALSTDE
+379 VYNAAAWALATDE
-392 CTIYNS
+392 CTVYRS

-428 KTALFEE
+428 KTALFSE
-435 KYSEIQDAS
+435 KYAEIQDDS
-444 SKFKVDQDVIDTIR
+444 SKFKVDEDVIDTIR
-458 FTTPVYVAPTEE
+458 FTTPVYVAPSE
-470 DTTEETTEN
+470 EETSESETNGEETSESETGGEKTSEN
-479 ASEEASS
+479 ETSEEESVKAENSSESDESEEAVSEASS
-486 EDASSEEASSESE
+486 E
-499 SESSSEEVTEE
+499 EE
-510 SAEKNTESESESEKE
+510 SK
-525 STSEAETK
+525 

>member
-1 MNRFMKYAAAALAAA
+1 MNRIMKYAAAALAAA

-26 QLEQKTPEDTVAV
+26 QLEKKAPEDTVAV
-39 TFGDTNIMLDEVTYM
+39 SFGDTNIMLDEVTYM

-71 SNDMGDGSGMTVGD
+71 GNDMGDGSGMTVGD

-101 NEYAEQNGIELS
+101 NEYAKKNGIELS
-113 DAQKAKVDDAIEK
+113 DDQKAKVDEAIEK
-126 LKEEGEDYLNAVGAT
+126 LQTESEDYLEAVGAT

-189 LTETTAAEE
+189 LTETTAADEA
-198 GTTVTETE
+198 TTEVSSDED
-206 SGSEEEA
+206 SSEEA
-213 SSEAGSSEE
+213 SSIENTEAESESASKDVT
-222 TSEAGSEEAS
+222 TSTEEAS

-237 DEAASSEVASDEADS
+237 TDAASTEAVSSENVSELS
-252 TEEASTEKETETS
+252 SEASTEDS
-265 TEVATETETET
+265 TEV
-276 ESASDT
+276 
-282 EVVTEVATE
+282 
-291 AESESESNTESDTES
+291 
-306 DTEVSNGSEESTE
+306 
-319 AETLSEE
+319 ETLSEE

-344 FEDGS
+344 FEEGN

-366 TNSEISISEEGTA
+366 TNSEISISEDGTA
-379 VYNAAAWALSTDE
+379 VYNAAAWALATDE
-392 CTIYNS
+392 CTVYRS

-428 KTALFEE
+428 KTALFSE
-435 KYSEIQDAS
+435 KYAEIQDDS
-444 SKFKVDQDVIDTIR
+444 SKFKVDEDVIDTIR
-458 FTTPVYVAPTEE
+458 FTTPVYVAPSE
-470 DTTEETTEN
+470 EETSESETSGEETSESETGEEESTKEEKSSESDE
-479 ASEEASS
+479 SEEAVS
-486 EDASSEEASSESE
+486 EASSEEAS
-499 SESSSEEVTEE
+499 
-510 SAEKNTESESESEKE
+510 K
-525 STSEAETK
+525 

>member
-1 MNRFMKYAAAALAAA
+1 MNRIMKYAAAALAAA

-26 QLEQKTPEDTVAV
+26 QLEKKAPEDTVAV
-39 TFGDTNIMLDEVTYM
+39 SFGDTNIMLDEVTYM

-71 SNDMGDGSGMTVGD
+71 GNDMGDGSGMTVGD

-101 NEYAEQNGIELS
+101 NEYAKKNGIELS
-113 DAQKAKVDDAIEK
+113 DDQKAKVDEAIEK
-126 LKEEGEDYLNAVGAT
+126 LQTESEDYLEAVGAT

-189 LTETTAAEE
+189 LTETTAANEATTEVSSDEDSSEE
-198 GTTVTETE
+198 ASSIENTEAESESASKDVTTST
-206 SGSEEEA
+206 EEA
-213 SSEAGSSEE
+213 SSEKAS
-222 TSEAGSEEAS
+222 TEEAS
-232 SENAS
+232 SENVS
-237 DEAASSEVASDEADS
+237 KLSS
-252 TEEASTEKETETS
+252 EASTEDS
-265 TEVATETETET
+265 TEV
-276 ESASDT
+276 
-282 EVVTEVATE
+282 
-291 AESESESNTESDTES
+291 
-306 DTEVSNGSEESTE
+306 
-319 AETLSEE
+319 ETLSEE

-344 FEDGS
+344 FEEGN

-366 TNSEISISEEGTA
+366 TNSEISISEDGTA
-379 VYNAAAWALSTDE
+379 VYNAAAWALATDE
-392 CTIYNS
+392 CTVYRS

-428 KTALFEE
+428 KTALFSE
-435 KYSEIQDAS
+435 KYAEIQDDS
-444 SKFKVDQDVIDTIR
+444 SKFKVDEDVIDTIR
-458 FTTPVYVAPTEE
+458 FTTPVYVAPSE
-470 DTTEETTEN
+470 EET
-479 ASEEASS
+479 SESETSGEETSESETGEEESTKEEKSSESDESEEAVSEASS
-486 EDASSEEASSESE
+486 E
-499 SESSSEEVTEE
+499 EE
-510 SAEKNTESESESEKE
+510 SK
-525 STSEAETK
+525 

>member
-1 MNRFMKYAAAALAAA
+1 MNRIMKYAAAALAAA

-26 QLEQKTPEDTVAV
+26 QLEKKAPEDTVAV
-39 TFGDTNIMLDEVTYM
+39 SFGDTNIMLDEVTYM

-101 NEYAEQNGIELS
+101 NEYAKKNGIELS
-113 DAQKAKVDDAIEK
+113 DDQKAKVDEAIEK
-126 LKEEGEDYLNAVGAT
+126 LQTEAEDYLDAVGAT

-189 LTETTAAEE
+189 LTETTAAAEATTEASSDEGSSEE
-198 GTTVTETE
+198 ASSVENTEIE
-206 SGSEEEA
+206 SISKDDETSTEEA
-213 SSEAGSSEE
+213 SSEKAS
-222 TSEAGSEEAS
+222 TEAVSTEAVSTEEAS
-232 SENAS
+232 SEKAS
-237 DEAASSEVASDEADS
+237 ELSS
-252 TEEASTEKETETS
+252 EASTEDS
-265 TEVATETETET
+265 TE
-276 ESASDT
+276 S
-282 EVVTEVATE
+282 
-291 AESESESNTESDTES
+291 
-306 DTEVSNGSEESTE
+306 
-319 AETLSEE
+319 ETLSEE

-344 FEDGS
+344 FEEGN

-366 TNSEISISEEGTA
+366 TNSEISISEDGTA
-379 VYNAAAWALSTDE
+379 VYNAAAWALATDE
-392 CTIYNS
+392 CTVYKS

-404 IIRCLDDND
+404 IIRCIDDND

-428 KTALFEE
+428 KTALFSE
-435 KYSEIQDAS
+435 KYAEIQDES
-444 SKFKVDQDVIDTIR
+444 SKFKVDEDVIDTIR
-458 FTTPVYVAPTEE
+458 FTTPVYVAPSEEESSEGETSGEETSENETSEEESSKAEKSSESDETEE
-470 DTTEETTEN
+470 
-479 ASEEASS
+479 AVSEV
-486 EDASSEEASSESE
+486 SSEEES
-499 SESSSEEVTEE
+499 
-510 SAEKNTESESESEKE
+510 K
-525 STSEAETK
+525 

>member
-1 MNRFMKYAAAALAAA
+1 MNRIMKYAAAALAAA

-26 QLEQKTPEDTVAV
+26 QLEKKAPEDTVAV
-39 TFGDTNIMLDEVTYM
+39 SFGDTNIMLDEVTYM

-71 SNDMGDGSGMTVGD
+71 GNDMGDGSGMTVGD

-101 NEYAEQNGIELS
+101 NEYAKKNGIELS
-113 DAQKAKVDDAIEK
+113 DDQKAKVDEAIEK
-126 LKEEGEDYLNAVGAT
+126 LQTESEDYLEAVGAT

-189 LTETTAAEE
+189 LTETTAADEA
-198 GTTVTETE
+198 TTEVSSDED
-206 SGSEEEA
+206 SSEEA
-213 SSEAGSSEE
+213 SSIEDTEAESESASKDVT
-222 TSEAGSEEAS
+222 TSTEEAS

-237 DEAASSEVASDEADS
+237 TDAVSIEEASSENVSELS
-252 TEEASTEKETETS
+252 SEASTEDS
-265 TEVATETETET
+265 TEV
-276 ESASDT
+276 
-282 EVVTEVATE
+282 
-291 AESESESNTESDTES
+291 
-306 DTEVSNGSEESTE
+306 
-319 AETLSEE
+319 ETLSEE

-344 FEDGS
+344 FEEGN

-366 TNSEISISEEGTA
+366 TNSEISISEDGTA
-379 VYNAAAWALSTDE
+379 VYNAAAWALATDE
-392 CTIYNS
+392 CTVYRS

-428 KTALFEE
+428 KTALFSE
-435 KYSEIQDAS
+435 KYAEIQDGS
-444 SKFKVDQDVIDTIR
+444 SKFKVDEDVIDTIR
-458 FTTPVYVAPTEE
+458 FTTPVYVAPSE
-470 DTTEETTEN
+470 EET
-479 ASEEASS
+479 SESETSGEETSESETGEEESTKEEKSSESDESEEAVSEASS
-486 EDASSEEASSESE
+486 E
-499 SESSSEEVTEE
+499 EE
-510 SAEKNTESESESEKE
+510 SK
-525 STSEAETK
+525 

>member
-1 MNRFMKYAAAALAAA
+1 MNRIMKYAAAALAAA

-26 QLEQKTPEDTVAV
+26 QLEKKAPEDTVAV
-39 TFGDTNIMLDEVTYM
+39 SFGDTNIMLDEVTYM

-71 SNDMGDGSGMTVGD
+71 GNDMGDGSGMTVGD

-101 NEYAEQNGIELS
+101 NEYAKKNGIELS
-113 DAQKAKVDDAIEK
+113 DDQKAKVDEAIEK
-126 LKEEGEDYLNAVGAT
+126 LQTESEDYLDAVGAT

-189 LTETTAAEE
+189 LTETTAAAEATTEVSSDEDSSEE
-198 GTTVTETE
+198 SSSIENKEAESESASKDVTTST
-206 SGSEEEA
+206 EEA
-213 SSEAGSSEE
+213 SSEKAS
-222 TSEAGSEEAS
+222 TEEAS
-232 SENAS
+232 SEKAS
-237 DEAASSEVASDEADS
+237 ELSS
-252 TEEASTEKETETS
+252 EASTEDS
-265 TEVATETETET
+265 TE
-276 ESASDT
+276 S
-282 EVVTEVATE
+282 
-291 AESESESNTESDTES
+291 
-306 DTEVSNGSEESTE
+306 
-319 AETLSEE
+319 ETLSEE

-334 NDAADKILKE
+334 NDAADKILKA
-344 FEDGS
+344 FEEGN

-366 TNSEISISEEGTA
+366 TNSEISISEDGTA
-379 VYNAAAWALSTDE
+379 VYNAAAWALATDE
-392 CTIYNS
+392 CTVYKS

-404 IIRCLDDND
+404 IIRCIDDND

-428 KTALFEE
+428 KTALFSE
-435 KYSEIQDAS
+435 KYAEIQDES
-444 SKFKVDQDVIDTIR
+444 SKFKVDEDVIDTIR
-458 FTTPVYVAPTEE
+458 FTTPVYVAPSEEESSEGETSGEETSENETSEEESSKAEKSSESDETEE
-470 DTTEETTEN
+470 
-479 ASEEASS
+479 AVSEASS
-486 EDASSEEASSESE
+486 E
-499 SESSSEEVTEE
+499 EE
-510 SAEKNTESESESEKE
+510 SK
-525 STSEAETK
+525 

>member
-1 MNRFMKYAAAALAAA
+1 MNRIMKYAAAALAAA

-26 QLEQKTPEDTVAV
+26 QLEKKAPEDTVAV
-39 TFGDTNIMLDEVTYM
+39 SFGDTNIMLDEVTYM

-101 NEYAEQNGIELS
+101 NEYAKKNGIELS
-113 DAQKAKVDDAIEK
+113 DDQKAKVDEAIEK
-126 LKEEGEDYLNAVGAT
+126 LQTEAEDYLDAVGAT

-189 LTETTAAEE
+189 LTETTAAAEATTEASSDEGSSEE
-198 GTTVTETE
+198 ASSVENTETE
-206 SGSEEEA
+206 SISKDDETSTEEA
-213 SSEAGSSEE
+213 SSEKAS
-222 TSEAGSEEAS
+222 TEEAS
-232 SENAS
+232 SEKTS
-237 DEAASSEVASDEADS
+237 ELSSESD
-252 TEEASTEKETETS
+252 TEASTES
-265 TEVATETETET
+265 
-276 ESASDT
+276 
-282 EVVTEVATE
+282 
-291 AESESESNTESDTES
+291 
-306 DTEVSNGSEESTE
+306 
-319 AETLSEE
+319 ETLSEE

-344 FEDGS
+344 FEEGN

-366 TNSEISISEEGTA
+366 TNSEISISEDGTA
-379 VYNAAAWALSTDE
+379 VYNAAAWALATDE
-392 CTIYNS
+392 CTVYKS

-428 KTALFEE
+428 KTALFSE
-435 KYSEIQDAS
+435 KYAEIQDES
-444 SKFKVDQDVIDTIR
+444 SKFKVDEDVIDTIR
-458 FTTPVYVAPTEE
+458 FTTPVYVAPSEEETSEGETSGEETSENETSEEESSKAEKSSESDETEE
-470 DTTEETTEN
+470 
-479 ASEEASS
+479 AVSEASS
-486 EDASSEEASSESE
+486 E
-499 SESSSEEVTEE
+499 EE
-510 SAEKNTESESESEKE
+510 SK
-525 STSEAETK
+525 

>member
-1 MNRFMKYAAAALAAA
+1 MNRIMKYAAAALVAA

-26 QLEQKTPEDTVAV
+26 QLEKKAPEDTVAV
-39 TFGDTNIMLDEVTYM
+39 SFGDTNIMLDEVTYM

-71 SNDMGDGSGMTVGD
+71 GNDMGDGSGMTVGD

-101 NEYAEQNGIELS
+101 NEYAKKNGIELS
-113 DAQKAKVDDAIEK
+113 DDQKAKVDEAIEK
-126 LKEEGEDYLNAVGAT
+126 LQTESEDYLDAVGAT

-198 GTTVTETE
+198 ATTEVSSDEDSSEEASSIENTEAESESASKDVTT
-206 SGSEEEA
+206 STEEA
-213 SSEAGSSEE
+213 SSEKAS
-222 TSEAGSEEAS
+222 TEAVSTEEAS
-232 SENAS
+232 SENVS
-237 DEAASSEVASDEADS
+237 ELSS
-252 TEEASTEKETETS
+252 EASTE
-265 TEVATETETET
+265 
-276 ESASDT
+276 D
-282 EVVTEVATE
+282 
-291 AESESESNTESDTES
+291 
-306 DTEVSNGSEESTE
+306 STE

-344 FEDGS
+344 FEEGN

-366 TNSEISISEEGTA
+366 TNSEISISEDGTA
-379 VYNAAAWALSTDE
+379 VYNASAWALATDE
-392 CTIYNS
+392 CTVYRS

-428 KTALFEE
+428 KTALFSE
-435 KYSEIQDAS
+435 KYAEIQDDS
-444 SKFKVDQDVIDTIR
+444 SKFKVDEDVIDTIR
-458 FTTPVYVAPTEE
+458 FTTPVYVAPSE
-470 DTTEETTEN
+470 EET
-479 ASEEASS
+479 SESETSGEETSESETGEEESTKEEKSSESDESEEAVSEASS
-486 EDASSEEASSESE
+486 E
-499 SESSSEEVTEE
+499 EE
-510 SAEKNTESESESEKE
+510 SK
-525 STSEAETK
+525 

>member
-1 MNRFMKYAAAALAAA
+1 MNRIMKYAAAALVAA

-26 QLEQKTPEDTVAV
+26 QLEKKAPEDTVAV
-39 TFGDTNIMLDEVTYM
+39 SFGDTNIMLDEVTYM

-71 SNDMGDGSGMTVGD
+71 GNDMGDGSGMTVGD

-101 NEYAEQNGIELS
+101 NEYAKKNGIELS
-113 DAQKAKVDDAIEK
+113 DDQKAKVDEAIEK
-126 LKEEGEDYLNAVGAT
+126 LQTESEDYLDAVGAT

-198 GTTVTETE
+198 ATTEVSSDEDSSEEASSIENTEAESESASKDVTT
-206 SGSEEEA
+206 STEEA
-213 SSEAGSSEE
+213 SSEKAS
-222 TSEAGSEEAS
+222 TEAVSTEEAS
-232 SENAS
+232 SENVS
-237 DEAASSEVASDEADS
+237 KLSS
-252 TEEASTEKETETS
+252 EASTE
-265 TEVATETETET
+265 
-276 ESASDT
+276 D
-282 EVVTEVATE
+282 
-291 AESESESNTESDTES
+291 
-306 DTEVSNGSEESTE
+306 STE

-344 FEDGS
+344 FEEGN

-366 TNSEISISEEGTA
+366 TNSEISISEDGTA
-379 VYNAAAWALSTDE
+379 VYNAAAWALATDE
-392 CTIYNS
+392 CTVYRS

-428 KTALFEE
+428 KTALFSE
-435 KYSEIQDAS
+435 KYAEIQDDS
-444 SKFKVDQDVIDTIR
+444 SKFKVDEDVIDTIR
-458 FTTPVYVAPTEE
+458 FTTPVYVAPSE
-470 DTTEETTEN
+470 EET
-479 ASEEASS
+479 SESETSGEETSESETGEKESTKEEKSSESDESEEVVSEASS
-486 EDASSEEASSESE
+486 E
-499 SESSSEEVTEE
+499 EE
-510 SAEKNTESESESEKE
+510 SK
-525 STSEAETK
+525 

>member
-1 MNRFMKYAAAALAAA
+1 MNRIMKYAAAALAAA

-26 QLEQKTPEDTVAV
+26 QLEKKAPEDTVAV
-39 TFGDTNIMLDEVTYM
+39 SFGDTNIMLDEVTYM

-71 SNDMGDGSGMTVGD
+71 GNDMGDGSGMTVGD

-101 NEYAEQNGIELS
+101 NEYAKKNGIELS
-113 DAQKAKVDDAIEK
+113 DDQKAKVDEAIEK
-126 LKEEGEDYLNAVGAT
+126 LQTESEDYLDAVGAT

-189 LTETTAAEE
+189 LTETTAADEATTEVSSDEDSSEE
-198 GTTVTETE
+198 ASSIENTEAESESASKDVTTST
-206 SGSEEEA
+206 EEA
-213 SSEAGSSEE
+213 SSEKAS
-222 TSEAGSEEAS
+222 TEAVSTEEAS
-232 SENAS
+232 SENVS
-237 DEAASSEVASDEADS
+237 ELSS
-252 TEEASTEKETETS
+252 EASTEDS
-265 TEVATETETET
+265 TEV
-276 ESASDT
+276 
-282 EVVTEVATE
+282 
-291 AESESESNTESDTES
+291 
-306 DTEVSNGSEESTE
+306 
-319 AETLSEE
+319 ETLSEE

-344 FEDGS
+344 FEEGN

-366 TNSEISISEEGTA
+366 TNSEISISEDGTA
-379 VYNAAAWALSTDE
+379 VYNAAAWALATDE
-392 CTIYNS
+392 CTVYRS

-428 KTALFEE
+428 KTALFSE
-435 KYSEIQDAS
+435 KYAEIQDDS
-444 SKFKVDQDVIDTIR
+444 SKFKVDEDVIDTIR
-458 FTTPVYVAPTEE
+458 FTTPVYVAPSE
-470 DTTEETTEN
+470 EETSESETSGEETSESETGEKESTKEEKSSESDE
-479 ASEEASS
+479 SEEAVS
-486 EDASSEEASSESE
+486 EASSEEAS
-499 SESSSEEVTEE
+499 
-510 SAEKNTESESESEKE
+510 K
-525 STSEAETK
+525 

>member
-1 MNRFMKYAAAALAAA
+1 MNRIMKYAAAALAAA

-26 QLEQKTPEDTVAV
+26 QLEKKAPEDTVAV
-39 TFGDTNIMLDEVTYM
+39 SFGDTNIMLDEVTYM

-71 SNDMGDGSGMTVGD
+71 GNDMGDGSGMTVGD

-101 NEYAEQNGIELS
+101 NEYAKKNGIELS
-113 DAQKAKVDDAIEK
+113 DDQKAKLDEAIEK
-126 LKEEGEDYLNAVGAT
+126 LQTESEDYLEAVGAT

-189 LTETTAAEE
+189 LTETTAADEA
-198 GTTVTETE
+198 TTEV
-206 SGSEEEA
+206 
-213 SSEAGSSEE
+213 SSDEDS
-222 TSEAGSEEAS
+222 SEEAS
-232 SENAS
+232 SIEN
-237 DEAASSEVASDEADS
+237 
-252 TEEASTEKETETS
+252 
-265 TEVATETETET
+265 
-276 ESASDT
+276 
-282 EVVTEVATE
+282 TE
-291 AESESESNTESDTES
+291 AESESASKDVTTSTEEASSEKASTEAVS
-306 DTEVSNGSEESTE
+306 TGEASSENVSKLSSEASTEDSTE

-344 FEDGS
+344 FEEGN

-366 TNSEISISEEGTA
+366 TNSEISISEDGTA
-379 VYNAAAWALSTDE
+379 VYNAAAWALATDE
-392 CTIYNS
+392 CTVYRS

-428 KTALFEE
+428 KTALFSE
-435 KYSEIQDAS
+435 KYAEIQDDS
-444 SKFKVDQDVIDTIR
+444 SKFKVDEDVIDTIR
-458 FTTPVYVAPTEE
+458 FTTPVYVAPSE
-470 DTTEETTEN
+470 EET
-479 ASEEASS
+479 SESETSGEETSESETGEKESTKEEKSSESDESEEAVSEASS
-486 EDASSEEASSESE
+486 E
-499 SESSSEEVTEE
+499 EE
-510 SAEKNTESESESEKE
+510 SK
-525 STSEAETK
+525 

>member
-1 MNRFMKYAAAALAAA
+1 MNRIMKYAAAALAAA

-26 QLEQKTPEDTVAV
+26 QLEKKAPEDTVAV
-39 TFGDTNIMLDEVTYM
+39 SFGDTNIMLDEVTYM

-71 SNDMGDGSGMTVGD
+71 GNDMGDGSGMTVGD

-101 NEYAEQNGIELS
+101 NEYAKKNGIELS
-113 DAQKAKVDDAIEK
+113 DDQKAKVDEAIEK
-126 LKEEGEDYLNAVGAT
+126 LQTESEDYLEAVGAT

-189 LTETTAAEE
+189 LTETTAADEATTEVSSDEDSSEE
-198 GTTVTETE
+198 ASSIENTEAESESASKDVTTST
-206 SGSEEEA
+206 EEA
-213 SSEAGSSEE
+213 SSEKAS
-222 TSEAGSEEAS
+222 TEAVSTEEAS
-232 SENAS
+232 SENVS
-237 DEAASSEVASDEADS
+237 ELSS
-252 TEEASTEKETETS
+252 EASTE
-265 TEVATETETET
+265 
-276 ESASDT
+276 D
-282 EVVTEVATE
+282 
-291 AESESESNTESDTES
+291 
-306 DTEVSNGSEESTE
+306 STE

-344 FEDGS
+344 FEEGN

-366 TNSEISISEEGTA
+366 TNSEISISEDGTA
-379 VYNAAAWALSTDE
+379 VYNAAAWALATDE
-392 CTIYNS
+392 CTVYRS

-428 KTALFEE
+428 KTALFSE
-435 KYSEIQDAS
+435 KYAEIQDGS
-444 SKFKVDQDVIDTIR
+444 SKFKVDEDVIDTIR
-458 FTTPVYVAPTEE
+458 FTTPVYVAPSE
-470 DTTEETTEN
+470 EET
-479 ASEEASS
+479 SESETSGEETSESETGEEESTKEEKSSESDESEEAVSEASS
-486 EDASSEEASSESE
+486 E
-499 SESSSEEVTEE
+499 EE
-510 SAEKNTESESESEKE
+510 SK
-525 STSEAETK
+525 

>member
-1 MNRFMKYAAAALAAA
+1 MNRIMKYAAAALAAA

-26 QLEQKTPEDTVAV
+26 QLEKKAPEDTVAV
-39 TFGDTNIMLDEVTYM
+39 SFGDTNIMLDEITYM

-71 SNDMGDGSGMTVGD
+71 GNDMGDGSGMTVGD

-101 NEYAEQNGIELS
+101 NEYAKKNGIELS
-113 DAQKAKVDDAIEK
+113 DDQKAKVDEAIEK
-126 LKEEGEDYLNAVGAT
+126 LQTESEDYLEAVGAT

-189 LTETTAAEE
+189 LTETTAADEA
-198 GTTVTETE
+198 TTEV
-206 SGSEEEA
+206 
-213 SSEAGSSEE
+213 SSDEDS
-222 TSEAGSEEAS
+222 SEEAS
-232 SENAS
+232 SIEN
-237 DEAASSEVASDEADS
+237 
-252 TEEASTEKETETS
+252 
-265 TEVATETETET
+265 
-276 ESASDT
+276 
-282 EVVTEVATE
+282 TE
-291 AESESESNTESDTES
+291 AESESVSKDVTTSTEEAS
-306 DTEVSNGSEESTE
+306 SEKASTE
-319 AETLSEE
+319 AVSTGEASSENVSKLSSEASTEDSTEVETLSEE

-344 FEDGS
+344 FEEGN

-366 TNSEISISEEGTA
+366 TNSEISISEDGTA
-379 VYNAAAWALSTDE
+379 VYNAAAWALATDE
-392 CTIYNS
+392 CTVYRS

-428 KTALFEE
+428 KTALFSE
-435 KYSEIQDAS
+435 KYAEIQDDS
-444 SKFKVDQDVIDTIR
+444 SKFKVDEDVIDTIR
-458 FTTPVYVAPTEE
+458 FTTPVYVAPSE
-470 DTTEETTEN
+470 EET
-479 ASEEASS
+479 SESETGEKESTKEEKSSESDESEEVVSEASS
-486 EDASSEEASSESE
+486 E
-499 SESSSEEVTEE
+499 EE
-510 SAEKNTESESESEKE
+510 SK
-525 STSEAETK
+525 

>member
-1 MNRFMKYAAAALAAA
+1 MNRIMKYAAAALAAA

-26 QLEQKTPEDTVAV
+26 QLEKKAPEDTVAV
-39 TFGDTNIMLDEVTYM
+39 SFGDTNIMLDEITYM

-71 SNDMGDGSGMTVGD
+71 GNDMGDGSGMTVGD

-101 NEYAEQNGIELS
+101 NEYAKKNGIELS
-113 DAQKAKVDDAIEK
+113 DDQKAKVDEAIEK
-126 LKEEGEDYLNAVGAT
+126 LQTESEDYLEAVGAT

-189 LTETTAAEE
+189 LTETTAADEATTEVSSDEDSSEE
-198 GTTVTETE
+198 ASSIENTEAESESASKDVTTST
-206 SGSEEEA
+206 EEA
-213 SSEAGSSEE
+213 SSEKAS
-222 TSEAGSEEAS
+222 TEAVSTEEAS
-232 SENAS
+232 SENVS
-237 DEAASSEVASDEADS
+237 KLSS
-252 TEEASTEKETETS
+252 EASTE
-265 TEVATETETET
+265 
-276 ESASDT
+276 D
-282 EVVTEVATE
+282 
-291 AESESESNTESDTES
+291 
-306 DTEVSNGSEESTE
+306 STE

-344 FEDGS
+344 FEEGN

-366 TNSEISISEEGTA
+366 TNSEISISEDGTA
-379 VYNAAAWALSTDE
+379 VYNASAWALATDE
-392 CTIYNS
+392 CTVYRS

-428 KTALFEE
+428 KTALFSE
-435 KYSEIQDAS
+435 KYAEIQDDS
-444 SKFKVDQDVIDTIR
+444 SKFKVDEDVIDTIR
-458 FTTPVYVAPTEE
+458 FTTPVYVAPSE
-470 DTTEETTEN
+470 EET
-479 ASEEASS
+479 SESETSGEETSESETGEKESTKEEKSSESDESEEVVSEASS
-486 EDASSEEASSESE
+486 E
-499 SESSSEEVTEE
+499 EE
-510 SAEKNTESESESEKE
+510 SK
-525 STSEAETK
+525 

>member
-1 MNRFMKYAAAALAAA
+1 MNRIMKYAAAALAAA

-26 QLEQKTPEDTVAV
+26 QLEKKAPEDTVAV
-39 TFGDTNIMLDEVTYM
+39 SFGDTNIMLDEVTYM

-71 SNDMGDGSGMTVGD
+71 GNDMGDGSGMTVGD

-101 NEYAEQNGIELS
+101 NEYAKKNGIDLS
-113 DAQKAKVDDAIEK
+113 DDQKAKVDEAIEK
-126 LKEEGEDYLNAVGAT
+126 LQTESEDYLEAVGAT

-189 LTETTAAEE
+189 LTETTAADGATTEVSSDEDSSEE
-198 GTTVTETE
+198 ASSIENTEAESESASKDVTTST
-206 SGSEEEA
+206 EEA
-213 SSEAGSSEE
+213 SSEKAS
-222 TSEAGSEEAS
+222 TEEAS
-232 SENAS
+232 SENVS
-237 DEAASSEVASDEADS
+237 ELSS
-252 TEEASTEKETETS
+252 EASTE
-265 TEVATETETET
+265 
-276 ESASDT
+276 D
-282 EVVTEVATE
+282 
-291 AESESESNTESDTES
+291 
-306 DTEVSNGSEESTE
+306 STE

-344 FEDGS
+344 FEEGN

-366 TNSEISISEEGTA
+366 TNSEISISEDGTA
-379 VYNAAAWALSTDE
+379 VYNASAWALATDE
-392 CTIYNS
+392 CTVYRS

-428 KTALFEE
+428 KTALFSE
-435 KYSEIQDAS
+435 KYAEIQDDS
-444 SKFKVDQDVIDTIR
+444 SKFKVDEDVIDTIR
-458 FTTPVYVAPTEE
+458 FTTPVYVAPSE
-470 DTTEETTEN
+470 EET
-479 ASEEASS
+479 SESETGEEESTKEEKSSESDESEEAVSEASS
-486 EDASSEEASSESE
+486 E
-499 SESSSEEVTEE
+499 EE
-510 SAEKNTESESESEKE
+510 SK
-525 STSEAETK
+525 

>member
-1 MNRFMKYAAAALAAA
+1 MNRIMKYAAAALAAA

-26 QLEQKTPEDTVAV
+26 QLEKKAPEDTVAV
-39 TFGDTNIMLDEVTYM
+39 SFGDTNIMLDEVTYM

-71 SNDMGDGSGMTVGD
+71 GNDMGDGSGMTVGD

-101 NEYAEQNGIELS
+101 NEYAKKNGIELS
-113 DAQKAKVDDAIEK
+113 DDQKAKVDEAIEK
-126 LKEEGEDYLNAVGAT
+126 LQTESEDYLDAVGAT

-160 DLVADVDTTV
+160 DLVVDVDTTV

-189 LTETTAAEE
+189 LTETTAANEATTEVSSDEDSSEE
-198 GTTVTETE
+198 ASSIENTEVESESVSKDVTTST
-206 SGSEEEA
+206 EEA
-213 SSEAGSSEE
+213 SSEKAS
-222 TSEAGSEEAS
+222 TEEAS
-232 SENAS
+232 SENVS
-237 DEAASSEVASDEADS
+237 ELSS
-252 TEEASTEKETETS
+252 EASTE
-265 TEVATETETET
+265 
-276 ESASDT
+276 D
-282 EVVTEVATE
+282 
-291 AESESESNTESDTES
+291 
-306 DTEVSNGSEESTE
+306 STE

-334 NDAADKILKE
+334 NDAVDKILKE
-344 FEDGS
+344 FEEGN

-366 TNSEISISEEGTA
+366 TNSEISISEDGTA
-379 VYNAAAWALSTDE
+379 VYNAAAWALATDE
-392 CTIYNS
+392 CTVYRS

-428 KTALFEE
+428 KTALFSE
-435 KYSEIQDAS
+435 KYAEIQDDS
-444 SKFKVDQDVIDTIR
+444 SKFKVDEDVIDTIR
-458 FTTPVYVAPTEE
+458 FTTPVYVAPSE
-470 DTTEETTEN
+470 EET
-479 ASEEASS
+479 SESETSGEETSESETGEEESTKEEKSSESGESEEALSEASS
-486 EDASSEEASSESE
+486 E
-499 SESSSEEVTEE
+499 EE
-510 SAEKNTESESESEKE
+510 SK
-525 STSEAETK
+525 

>member
-1 MNRFMKYAAAALAAA
+1 MNRIMKYAAAALVAA

-26 QLEQKTPEDTVAV
+26 QLEKKAPEDTVAV
-39 TFGDTNIMLDEVTYM
+39 SFGDTNIMLDEVTYM

-71 SNDMGDGSGMTVGD
+71 GNDMGDGSGMTVGD

-101 NEYAEQNGIELS
+101 NEYAKKNGIELS
-113 DAQKAKVDDAIEK
+113 DDQKAKVDEAIEK
-126 LKEEGEDYLNAVGAT
+126 LQTESEDYLDAVGAT

-189 LTETTAAEE
+189 LTETTAADEATTEVSSDEDSSEE
-198 GTTVTETE
+198 ASSIENTEAESESASKDVTTST
-206 SGSEEEA
+206 EEA
-213 SSEAGSSEE
+213 SSEKAS
-222 TSEAGSEEAS
+222 TEAVSTEEAS
-232 SENAS
+232 SENVS
-237 DEAASSEVASDEADS
+237 ELSS
-252 TEEASTEKETETS
+252 EASTEDS
-265 TEVATETETET
+265 TEV
-276 ESASDT
+276 
-282 EVVTEVATE
+282 
-291 AESESESNTESDTES
+291 
-306 DTEVSNGSEESTE
+306 
-319 AETLSEE
+319 ETLSEE

-344 FEDGS
+344 FEEGN

-366 TNSEISISEEGTA
+366 TNSEISISEDGTA

-392 CTIYNS
+392 CTVYKS

-428 KTALFEE
+428 KTALFSE
-435 KYSEIQDAS
+435 KYAEIQEES
-444 SKFKVDQDVIDTIR
+444 SKFKVDEDVIDTIR
-458 FTTPVYVAPTEE
+458 FTTPVYVAPSE
-470 DTTEETTEN
+470 EET
-479 ASEEASS
+479 SESETSGEETSEIETGEEESTKEEKSSESDESDEAVSEASS
-486 EDASSEEASSESE
+486 E
-499 SESSSEEVTEE
+499 EE
-510 SAEKNTESESESEKE
+510 SK
-525 STSEAETK
+525 

>member
-1 MNRFMKYAAAALAAA
+1 MNRIMKYAAAALAAA

-26 QLEQKTPEDTVAV
+26 QLEKKAPEDTVAV
-39 TFGDTNIMLDEVTYM
+39 SFGDTNIMLDEITYM

-71 SNDMGDGSGMTVGD
+71 GNDMGDGSGMTVGD

-101 NEYAEQNGIELS
+101 NEYAKKNGIELS
-113 DAQKAKVDDAIEK
+113 DDQKAKVDEAIEK
-126 LKEEGEDYLNAVGAT
+126 LQTESEDYLEAVGAT

-189 LTETTAAEE
+189 LTETTAADEATTEVSSDEDSSEE
-198 GTTVTETE
+198 ASSIENTETE
-206 SGSEEEA
+206 SESVSKDVTTSTEEA
-213 SSEAGSSEE
+213 SSEKAS
-222 TSEAGSEEAS
+222 TEEAS
-232 SENAS
+232 SENVS
-237 DEAASSEVASDEADS
+237 ELSS
-252 TEEASTEKETETS
+252 EASTE
-265 TEVATETETET
+265 
-276 ESASDT
+276 D
-282 EVVTEVATE
+282 
-291 AESESESNTESDTES
+291 
-306 DTEVSNGSEESTE
+306 STE

-344 FEDGS
+344 FEEGN

-366 TNSEISISEEGTA
+366 TNSEISISEDGTA
-379 VYNAAAWALSTDE
+379 VYNAAAWALATDE
-392 CTIYNS
+392 CTVYRS

-428 KTALFEE
+428 KTALFSE
-435 KYSEIQDAS
+435 KYAEIQDDS
-444 SKFKVDQDVIDTIR
+444 SKFKVDEDVIDTIR
-458 FTTPVYVAPTEE
+458 FTTPVYVAPSE
-470 DTTEETTEN
+470 EET
-479 ASEEASS
+479 SESETSGEETSESETGEKESTKEEKSSESDESEEAVSEASS
-486 EDASSEEASSESE
+486 E
-499 SESSSEEVTEE
+499 EE
-510 SAEKNTESESESEKE
+510 SK
-525 STSEAETK
+525 

>member
-1 MNRFMKYAAAALAAA
+1 MNRIMKYAAAALAAA

-26 QLEQKTPEDTVAV
+26 QLEKKAPEDTVAV
-39 TFGDTNIMLDEVTYM
+39 SFGDTNIMLDEITYM

-71 SNDMGDGSGMTVGD
+71 GNDMGDGSGMTVSD

-101 NEYAEQNGIELS
+101 NEYAKKNGIELS
-113 DAQKAKVDDAIEK
+113 DDQKAKVDEAIEK
-126 LKEEGEDYLNAVGAT
+126 LQTESEDYLEAVGAT

-189 LTETTAAEE
+189 LTETTAADGATTEVSSDEDSSEE
-198 GTTVTETE
+198 ASSIENTEAESESASKDVTTST
-206 SGSEEEA
+206 EEA
-213 SSEAGSSEE
+213 SSEKAS
-222 TSEAGSEEAS
+222 TEEAS
-232 SENAS
+232 SENVS
-237 DEAASSEVASDEADS
+237 ELSS
-252 TEEASTEKETETS
+252 EASTE
-265 TEVATETETET
+265 
-276 ESASDT
+276 D
-282 EVVTEVATE
+282 
-291 AESESESNTESDTES
+291 
-306 DTEVSNGSEESTE
+306 STE

-344 FEDGS
+344 FEEGN

-366 TNSEISISEEGTA
+366 TNSEISISEDGTA
-379 VYNAAAWALSTDE
+379 VYNAAAWALATDE
-392 CTIYNS
+392 CTVYRS

-428 KTALFEE
+428 KTALFSE
-435 KYSEIQDAS
+435 KYAEIQDDS
-444 SKFKVDQDVIDTIR
+444 SKFKVDEDVIDTIR
-458 FTTPVYVAPTEE
+458 FTTPVYVAPSE
-470 DTTEETTEN
+470 EET
-479 ASEEASS
+479 SESETGEKESTKEEKSSESDESEEAVSEASS
-486 EDASSEEASSESE
+486 E
-499 SESSSEEVTEE
+499 EE
-510 SAEKNTESESESEKE
+510 SK
-525 STSEAETK
+525 

>member
-1 MNRFMKYAAAALAAA
+1 MNRIMKYAAAALAAA

-26 QLEQKTPEDTVAV
+26 QLEKKAPEDTVAV
-39 TFGDTNIMLDEVTYM
+39 SFGDTNIMLDEVTYM

-71 SNDMGDGSGMTVGD
+71 GNDMGDGSGMTVGD

-101 NEYAEQNGIELS
+101 NEYAKKNGIELS
-113 DAQKAKVDDAIEK
+113 DDQKAKVDEAIEK
-126 LKEEGEDYLNAVGAT
+126 LQTESEDYLDAVGAT

-189 LTETTAAEE
+189 LTETTAADEATTEVSSDEDSSEE
-198 GTTVTETE
+198 ASSIENTETE
-206 SGSEEEA
+206 SESV
-213 SSEAGSSEE
+213 SKDVT
-222 TSEAGSEEAS
+222 TSTEEAS

-237 DEAASSEVASDEADS
+237 TDAASTEAVS
-252 TEEASTEKETETS
+252 TEEASSENVSELSSEASTEDS
-265 TEVATETETET
+265 TEV
-276 ESASDT
+276 
-282 EVVTEVATE
+282 
-291 AESESESNTESDTES
+291 
-306 DTEVSNGSEESTE
+306 
-319 AETLSEE
+319 ETLSEE

-344 FEDGS
+344 FEEGN

-366 TNSEISISEEGTA
+366 TNSEISISEDGTA
-379 VYNAAAWALSTDE
+379 VYNAAAWALATDE
-392 CTIYNS
+392 CTVYRS

-428 KTALFEE
+428 KTALFSE
-435 KYSEIQDAS
+435 KYAEIQDDS
-444 SKFKVDQDVIDTIR
+444 SKFKVDEDVIDTIR
-458 FTTPVYVAPTEE
+458 FTTPVYVAPSE
-470 DTTEETTEN
+470 EET
-479 ASEEASS
+479 SESETSGEETSESETGEEESTKEEKSSESDESEEAVSEASS
-486 EDASSEEASSESE
+486 E
-499 SESSSEEVTEE
+499 EE
-510 SAEKNTESESESEKE
+510 SK
-525 STSEAETK
+525 

>member
-1 MNRFMKYAAAALAAA
+1 MNRIMKYAAAALAAA

-26 QLEQKTPEDTVAV
+26 QLENKAPEDTVAV
-39 TFGDTNIMLDEVTYM
+39 SFGDTNIMLDEVTYM

-101 NEYAEQNGIELS
+101 NEYAKKNGIELS
-113 DAQKAKVDDAIEK
+113 DDQKAKVDEAIEK
-126 LKEEGEDYLNAVGAT
+126 LQTEAEDYLDAVGAT

-189 LTETTAAEE
+189 LTETTAAAEATTEASSDEGSSEE
-198 GTTVTETE
+198 SSSVENTETE
-206 SGSEEEA
+206 SISKDDETSTEEA
-213 SSEAGSSEE
+213 SSEKAS
-222 TSEAGSEEAS
+222 TEEAS
-232 SENAS
+232 SEKAS
-237 DEAASSEVASDEADS
+237 ELSSESD
-252 TEEASTEKETETS
+252 TEASTES
-265 TEVATETETET
+265 
-276 ESASDT
+276 
-282 EVVTEVATE
+282 
-291 AESESESNTESDTES
+291 
-306 DTEVSNGSEESTE
+306 
-319 AETLSEE
+319 ETLSEE

-344 FEDGS
+344 FEEGN

-366 TNSEISISEEGTA
+366 TNSEISISEDGTA
-379 VYNAAAWALSTDE
+379 VYNAAAWALATDE
-392 CTIYNS
+392 CTVYKS

-404 IIRCLDDND
+404 IIRCIDDND

-428 KTALFEE
+428 KTALFSE
-435 KYSEIQDAS
+435 KYAEIQDES
-444 SKFKVDQDVIDTIR
+444 SKFKVDEDVIDTIR
-458 FTTPVYVAPTEE
+458 FTTPVYVAPSE
-470 DTTEETTEN
+470 EETSEGETSGEETSEN
-479 ASEEASS
+479 ETSEEESSKAEKSSESDESEEAVSEASS
-486 EDASSEEASSESE
+486 E
-499 SESSSEEVTEE
+499 EE
-510 SAEKNTESESESEKE
+510 SK
-525 STSEAETK
+525 

>member
-1 MNRFMKYAAAALAAA
+1 MNRIMKYAAAALAAA

-26 QLEQKTPEDTVAV
+26 QLEKKAPEDTVAV
-39 TFGDTNIMLDEVTYM
+39 SFGDTNIMLDEVTYM

-101 NEYAEQNGIELS
+101 NEYAKKNGIELS
-113 DAQKAKVDDAIEK
+113 DDQKAKVDEAIEK
-126 LKEEGEDYLNAVGAT
+126 LQTEAEDYLDAVGAT

-189 LTETTAAEE
+189 LTETTAAAEATTEASSDEGSSEE
-198 GTTVTETE
+198 SSSVENTETE
-206 SGSEEEA
+206 SISKDDETSTEEA
-213 SSEAGSSEE
+213 SSEKAS
-222 TSEAGSEEAS
+222 TEAVSTEEAS
-232 SENAS
+232 SEKTS
-237 DEAASSEVASDEADS
+237 ELSSESD
-252 TEEASTEKETETS
+252 TEASTES
-265 TEVATETETET
+265 
-276 ESASDT
+276 
-282 EVVTEVATE
+282 
-291 AESESESNTESDTES
+291 
-306 DTEVSNGSEESTE
+306 
-319 AETLSEE
+319 ETLSEE

-344 FEDGS
+344 FEEGN

-366 TNSEISISEEGTA
+366 TNSEISISEDGTA
-379 VYNAAAWALSTDE
+379 VYNAAAWALATDE
-392 CTIYNS
+392 CTVYKS

-428 KTALFEE
+428 KTALFSE
-435 KYSEIQDAS
+435 KYAEIQDES
-444 SKFKVDQDVIDTIR
+444 SKFKVDEDVIDTIR
-458 FTTPVYVAPTEE
+458 FTTPVYVAPSEEESSEGETSGEETSENETSEEESSKAEKSSESDETEE
-470 DTTEETTEN
+470 
-479 ASEEASS
+479 AVSEASS
-486 EDASSEEASSESE
+486 E
-499 SESSSEEVTEE
+499 EE
-510 SAEKNTESESESEKE
+510 SK
-525 STSEAETK
+525 